1 VRYLIVSDIHGNREA
16 LEAVS
21 EAAGKEGYDQ
31 VVCCGDL
38 VGYGADPNVAAEWVR
53 EHVKA
58 VVRGNHDKACVG
70 LDDLEW
76 FNPAARASA
85 IWTQKSLTPENFE
98 YLKQLPRG
106 PLPVNGF
113 QILHGSPLD
122 EDEYLIAASEASML
136 TEYLEERVSFFGHTH
151 LQGGFWLHRSGVKRL
166 PPMGRVDNR
175 QELILDEDSFYLIN
189 PGSVGQPR
197 DGDPRAAWAYYEPE
211 HRLVVFRRVAYDLSG
226 AQQKIRAA
234 GLPDVLARRLALG
247 Q

>member
-1 VRYLIVSDIHGNREA
+1 VRYLVLSDIHGNWEA
-16 LEAVS
+16 LDAVI
-21 EAAGKEGYDQ
+21 EAARKDGYDQ
-31 VVCCGDL
+31 VVCCGDV
-38 VGYGADPNVAAEWVR
+38 VGYGADPNAATTWIR

-58 VVRGNHDKACVG
+58 IVRGNHDKACVG

-85 IWTQKSLTPENFE
+85 IWTQQTLSPENLE
-98 YLKQLPRG
+98 YLRQLPRG

-122 EDEYLIAASEASML
+122 EDEYLIAATEASMV

-151 LQGGFWLHRSGVKRL
+151 LQGGFWLHRSGVKRI
-166 PPMGRVDNR
+166 PPITRVEER
-175 QELILDEDSFYLIN
+175 QELLLDDDSFYLIN

-211 HRLVVFRRVAYDLSG
+211 HRSVVYRRVPYKVSS
-226 AQQKIRAA
+226 AQEKIRSA
-234 GLPDVLARRLALG
+234 GLPEVLARRLTLG